1 MKKLILA
8 SGSKRRYDIL
18 KNVGYDFDVIVPN
31 VDEDSIKERT
41 PYELVQK
48 LSRLKALAVLHRGEI
63 CDDSVIL
70 ASDTVV
76 ELEGT
81 ILGKPKDKKDAS
93 RMLESLSGKT
103 HNVYTGVCIIDATSR
118 REVSFYE
125 KCIVHMSKISIEQIH
140 EYIETGQPMDKAG
153 SYGIQGPGALFVSAI
168 KGDFFTVSGLPV
180 NRVYGE
186 LGRFGILPRMRDVEY
201 L

>member
-18 KNVGYDFDVIVPN
+18 KNVGYNFDVIVSD
-31 VDEDSIKERT
+31 VDEDSVKEHT
-41 PYELVQK
+41 PHELVQK
-48 LSRLKALAVLHRGEI
+48 LSRLKALAVLHMDEV
-63 CDDSVIL
+63 CDESVIL
-70 ASDTVV
+70 ASDTMV
-76 ELEGT
+76 ELDGI
-81 ILGKPKDKKDAS
+81 ILGKPKDKRDAYK
-93 RMLESLSGKT
+93 MLESLSGKT

-118 REVSFYE
+118 HEIVFYE
-125 KCIVHMSKISIEQIH
+125 KCIVHMSKISPEQIH

-153 SYGIQGPGALFVSAI
+153 SYGIQGPGALFVSSI
-168 KGDFFTVSGLPV
+168 EGDFFSVSGLPV

-186 LGRFGILPRMRDVEY
+186 LGKFGVFPRMGDVEY